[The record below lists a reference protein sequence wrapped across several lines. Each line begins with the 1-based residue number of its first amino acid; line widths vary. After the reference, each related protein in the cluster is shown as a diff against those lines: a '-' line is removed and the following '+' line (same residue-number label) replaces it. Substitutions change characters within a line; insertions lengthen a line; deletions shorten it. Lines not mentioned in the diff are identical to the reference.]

1 MMKKLVTALAA
12 CVMASAVF
20 AQLTSQIVGYNTVT
34 VYPGYNLLAVNF
46 DGVGA
51 GSLTLAELF
60 PTTDG
65 EGNLLP
71 GFTAGSGASTGDNIL
86 FYDASTEGYITYY
99 LYKGAKTS
107 DTKNYKWVTTAG
119 VVASDTPVASGS
131 AFWYKK
137 MAATTN
143 AVTFAGQVANDA
155 SETHQILTG
164 YNMFSS
170 IYPAAWNPNDLGVA
184 YWQTCG
190 AMAGNAGT
198 GDNIR
203 LYDATTEGYTAYYLY
218 KGAKTSDTKNYKW
231 VSADGNV
238 VAMDTPVSTGSAF
251 WYKKI
256 AATTNEAI

>member
-1 MMKKLVTALAA
+1 MMMKKLVIALAA
-12 CVMASAVF
+12 CVMAGAVF

-71 GFTAGSGASTGDNIL
+71 GFTAGNAGTGDNIR
-86 FYDASTEGYITYY
+86 FYDASTEGYTAYY

-119 VVASDTPVASGS
+119 VVASATPVDSGT

-137 MAATTN
+137 IATTTN
-143 AVTFAGQVANDA
+143 AVSFAGQVANDV

-184 YWQTCG
+184 YWQNSG
-190 AMAGNAGT
+190 
-198 GDNIR
+198 
-203 LYDATTEGYTAYYLY
+203 
-218 KGAKTSDTKNYKW
+218 
-231 VSADGNV
+231 
-238 VAMDTPVSTGSAF
+238 
-251 WYKKI
+251 
-256 AATTNEAI
+256 

>member
-1 MMKKLVTALAA
+1 MKKLVTALAA

-71 GFTAGSGASTGDNIL
+71 GFTAG
-86 FYDASTEGYITYY
+86 
-99 LYKGAKTS
+99 
-107 DTKNYKWVTTAG
+107 
-119 VVASDTPVASGS
+119 
-131 AFWYKK
+131 
-137 MAATTN
+137 
-143 AVTFAGQVANDA
+143 
-155 SETHQILTG
+155 
-164 YNMFSS
+164 
-170 IYPAAWNPNDLGVA
+170 
-184 YWQTCG
+184 
-190 AMAGNAGT
+190 NAGT

-203 LYDATTEGYTAYYLY
+203 LYDATTEGYTIYYLY

-231 VSADGNV
+231 VSVADGSV
-238 VAMDTPVSTGSAF
+238 VADKVLTPGVGT
-251 WYKKI
+251 WYKHNGIGYTFEQDK
-256 AATTNEAI
+256 TF